1 MCINTNIT
9 VAPHAQYDMAS
20 SVLYHDEEK
29 PVVYGNL
36 LTGLNFI
43 WPKECAFYQLK
54 N

>member
-1 MCINTNIT
+1 
-9 VAPHAQYDMAS
+9 MAS
-20 SVLYHDEEK
+20 SVLDHDEEEH
-29 PVVYGNL
+29 VASGNL